1 MSKSKNFMQAIDEMG
16 RHREEMISKL
26 EALDMTLQDHFWKLF
41 TYHQIRPDNVKGWL
55 TSINKHLDPLQRF
68 NKGKEAK
75 YNFNKEELHDKM
87 SDAWF
92 GTMGD
97 VDLLTTQFAR
107 KGYPVIN
114 ITEEDRQ
121 RLIALVDKYIDYILN
136 KDLGLFKIKKEELL

>member
-1 MSKSKNFMQAIDEMG
+1 MSKSKNFIQTIDEMG
-16 RHREEMISKL
+16 RHREEMVSKL

-41 TYHQIRPDNVKGWL
+41 IYHQVRPDNVKGWL
-55 TSINKHLDPLQRF
+55 SSINKHLDPLQRF
-68 NKGKEAK
+68 N
-75 YNFNKEELHDKM
+75 NFNKEELHDKM

-114 ITEEDRQ
+114 ITEKDRQ
-121 RLIALVDKYIDYILN
+121 RLVALVDRYIDYILN
-136 KDLGLFKIKKEELL
+136 KDLGLFKVKKGDLL